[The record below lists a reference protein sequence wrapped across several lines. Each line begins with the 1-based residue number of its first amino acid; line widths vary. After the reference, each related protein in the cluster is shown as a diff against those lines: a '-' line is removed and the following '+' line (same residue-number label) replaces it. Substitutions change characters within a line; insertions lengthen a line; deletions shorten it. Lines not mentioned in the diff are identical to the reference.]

1 MGFREDALAVIEEAG
16 KAAGGLR
23 ALERETGVSCATL
36 SNWLKQK
43 KDPTL
48 TLLAAVF
55 DHVGATVCMPDK
67 TTPAPNKPDKLD
79 RQEAL
84 EREVIALRA
93 QVDVLERVAG
103 ISQQKEKNVG

>member
-1 MGFREDALAVIEEAG
+1 MGFREDALAVIESAG

-43 KDPTL
+43 KGPTL

-55 DHVGATVCMPDK
+55 DHVGATVCMPGKDVP
-67 TTPAPNKPDKLD
+67 TPKEEDTRK
-79 RQEAL
+79 AL
-84 EREVIALRA
+84 EQEVIALRA

-103 ISQQKEKNVG
+103 ISRQKQKNVG

>member
-16 KAAGGLR
+16 RAAGGLR

-48 TLLAAVF
+48 SLLAAIF
-55 DHVGATVCMPDK
+55 DHVGATVCMPGRVDPSPRE
-67 TTPAPNKPDKLD
+67 TD
-79 RQEAL
+79 RQDAL

-103 ISQQKEKNVG
+103 ISQQKQKNVG

>member
-16 KAAGGLR
+16 RAAGGLR

-67 TTPAPNKPDKLD
+67 AKPSSKASD
-79 RQEAL
+79 RQDAL

-93 QVDVLERVAG
+93 QVDVLERIAG
-103 ISQQKEKNVG
+103 ISQQKQKNVG